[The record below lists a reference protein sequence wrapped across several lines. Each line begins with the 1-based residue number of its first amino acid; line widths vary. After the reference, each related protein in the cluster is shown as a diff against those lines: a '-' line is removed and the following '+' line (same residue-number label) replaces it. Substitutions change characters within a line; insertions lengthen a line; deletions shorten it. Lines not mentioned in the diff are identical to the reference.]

1 ETDTC
6 PRPAVL
12 LGHSRDSEKPKVYQ
26 GVRVKITVK
35 ELLQQRRAHQAASG
49 GILSQSSSVQFPEA
63 LSPSSAAPYL
73 EPEHISPAPNYFQPR
88 QFSSCVSCEENPS
101 CLDQV
106 FESYLPT
113 ESLLDHSL
121 SSTQGVPLCFPDS
134 FQDTPFCFNQSLAPG
149 SPSDSSALSSPLE
162 YSYSPPQ
169 QPSLTPV
176 TYSCPSSLDTRDY
189 GHPPEEYSY
198 HHFHSHPRYSCYT
211 SSSSSSVC
219 YCTSCETQHLDTI
232 KVSEYF
238 SYPDTDCIDY
248 SHSLPTAVADDFYRR
263 EADCDICYS

>member
-1 ETDTC
+1 LATKCWLIPGE
-6 PRPAVL
+6 PARAEE
-12 LGHSRDSEKPKVYQ
+12 GSAAQGSEGK
-26 GVRVKITVK
+26 GDR
-35 ELLQQRRAHQAASG
+35 RRAREKTEGVSRGPGEDHSEGAAAAEEG
-49 GILSQSSSVQFPEA
+49 TPSSVRRNP
-63 LSPSSAAPYL
+63 PYL